1 MYLCRVGRKRRSAR
15 GADRSMCSRLTR
27 NNFCLSDGGCG
38 CVRVERTSITG
49 FLSRQPQWHK
59 NQLVS
64 FELYASS
71 AVGRRCF
78 QPVDRQRSRQAQ
90 RCSTFA
96 QSSWSAV
103 IAEPQRASITVC

>member
-49 FLSRQPQWHK
+49 FLSRQLAVAAEHAAT
-59 NQLVS
+59 
-64 FELYASS
+64 ASS
-71 AVGRRCF
+71 VHAGAPWCEC
-78 QPVDRQRSRQAQ
+78 DK
-90 RCSTFA
+90 
-96 QSSWSAV
+96 
-103 IAEPQRASITVC
+103 AEREYS